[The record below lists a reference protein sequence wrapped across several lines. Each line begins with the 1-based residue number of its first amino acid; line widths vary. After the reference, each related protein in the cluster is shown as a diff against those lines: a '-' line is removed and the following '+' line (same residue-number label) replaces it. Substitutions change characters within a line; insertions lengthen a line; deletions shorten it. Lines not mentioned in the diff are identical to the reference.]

1 MDNIPENFQL
11 QAENGIFIKSWF
23 RDPEDLALYEMM
35 PLLRGKHELTLEI
48 AQKSVPDVRVAL
60 KRFRDKMIENIRK
73 GCLQPHLNL
82 TLD

>member
-11 QAENGIFIKSWF
+11 QADNGIFIKSWF

-35 PLLRGKHELTLEI
+35 PILRGRPRSAEI